1 MLRTLKHVLRDAQRR
16 GYAIGAF
23 NVNNLEAVKAIITA
37 AVAEN
42 SPVIIQTSEGA
53 VEYAGMDYLHA
64 MMTVAAKAPVPVVVH
79 LDHGKDLKVVKAA
92 LDAGYSSVMY
102 DGSTLPYA
110 QNVAN
115 TKKVVAWAKKTGAS
129 VEAEIGAI
137 SGVEDFV
144 NVSEREASFTDPKEA
159 AQFVRETGCD
169 ALAISVGTAHGPRKS
184 KLKGRIKL
192 DIARLHNID
201 KAVKV
206 PLVLHGASGV
216 DPKYVERMERYC
228 ATYKDCK
235 RMAGAKGIPDE
246 QIRKAVKTGICKINI
261 DSDLR
266 IAFTAGL
273 RETLMTDK
281 TAIDPRKLL
290 KLSTQLMTEV
300 VREKMRLFGSSGRAK
315 KR

>member
-1 MLRTLKHVLRDAQRR
+1 MLRTLKHILTDAQRR
-16 GYAIGAF
+16 GYAVGAF
-23 NVNNLEAVKAIITA
+23 NVNNLEAVKAIIDA
-37 AVAEN
+37 AVTEK
-42 SPVIIQTSEGA
+42 SPVVIQTSEGA
-53 VEYAGMDYLHA
+53 IEYAGMDYLHA
-64 MMTVAAKAPVPVVVH
+64 MMSVAAKAPVPVAIH

-110 QNVAN
+110 KNVAN

-137 SGVEDFV
+137 SGIEDLV
-144 NVSEREASFTDPKEA
+144 NVSEKEAAFTDPKEA
-159 AQFVRETGCD
+159 ARFARETGCD

-184 KLKGRIKL
+184 KAKGRIKL
-192 DIARLHNID
+192 DIPRIRKID
-201 KAVKV
+201 KVVKV

-216 DPKYVERMERYC
+216 DPKFVDRMQKYC
-228 ATYKDCK
+228 ATYQDCK
-235 RMAGAKGIPDE
+235 RMAGAKGIPDD

-266 IAFTAGL
+266 IAFTSGL

-290 KLSTQLMTEV
+290 RLSTDLMKEV
-300 VREKMRLFGSSGRAK
+300 ARGKMRLFGSSGKARK
-315 KR
+315 